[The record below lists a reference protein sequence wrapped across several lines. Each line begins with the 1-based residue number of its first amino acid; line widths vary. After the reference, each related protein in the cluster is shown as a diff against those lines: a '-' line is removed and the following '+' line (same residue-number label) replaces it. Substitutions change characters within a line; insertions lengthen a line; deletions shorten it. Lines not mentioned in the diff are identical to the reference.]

1 MPRQR
6 PDTRVQ
12 EVVERIREKMRPWGI
27 TATFLASQ
35 LGVSRQYAWQIVH
48 YRTFLSLEKAL
59 EIEQVVD
66 SIITKKSHIKT
77 FGERLRA
84 ARRSAGLTLKEVA
97 SLIGYSWVGVQRWER
112 DQCLPKP
119 GVLWHLLNLYG
130 VAGQKGTELA
140 SPATGAMS
148 GGAIGRSSN
157 EHTVGVLGELPQM
170 MLSNQKL
177 AAPSKLGDHPPYVR
191 TSGEPGKRVPVLR
204 EHQ

>member
-6 PDTRVQ
+6 RDTRVQ
-12 EVVERIREKMRPWGI
+12 EVVDRIRQKMRPWGI

-35 LGVSRQYAWQIVH
+35 LGVSRQYAWQIIH

-59 EIEQVVD
+59 EIEKAVD

-84 ARRSAGLTLKEVA
+84 ARKSAGLTLKEVA
-97 SLIGYSWVGVQRWER
+97 GLIGYSWVGVQRWER

-130 VAGQKGTELA
+130 VAGQNGRELA
-140 SPATGAMS
+140 FPAAGSAVGATGS
-148 GGAIGRSSN
+148 RSSS
-157 EHTVGVLGELPQM
+157 EQTVGVLGELPQM
-170 MLSNQKL
+170 MLASQKL
-177 AAPSKLGDHPPYVR
+177 AASSNFGDRPPYLRTTGDHN
-191 TSGEPGKRVPVLR
+191 KRASAIQ